1 MEFFNRYRNGEL
13 ISRITNDI
21 STIQSAVSN
30 YFIEGIRES
39 LTIVGLV
46 CWIIYLSPELAFYG
60 LVVMPISLYPI
71 ALIARKMRKTSKKL
85 QEKNADLSSKLVEI
99 FNNMEL
105 IKASSG
111 EKLEYQD
118 FTAHNQD
125 LFKISMK
132 TVRISELTTPV
143 METLGAIAVAAV
155 IFVGGYKVINAILTR
170 NYSRHFVLNIVTG
183 LLLFLTGVYLFM
195 APMFNLLLITS
206 AIGVYFILES
216 ISSIAF
222 AVQNKNTLY
231 FWWLAI
237 LVGVM
242 QFLLGLIIILG
253 LPSTALW
260 VVGVL
265 AGINFLI
272 AGVVLISMYI
282 STKCI
287 LG

>member
-1 MEFFNRYRNGEL
+1 MTEKRFLSFVL
-13 ISRITNDI
+13 
-21 STIQSAVSN
+21 
-30 YFIEGIRES
+30 IEGILLS
-39 LTIVGLV
+39 VLGLGMLVLPKITTISFGLV
-46 CWIIYLSPELAFYG
+46 LC
-60 LVVMPISLYPI
+60 
-71 ALIARKMRKTSKKL
+71 
-85 QEKNADLSSKLVEI
+85 
-99 FNNMEL
+99 
-105 IKASSG
+105 
-111 EKLEYQD
+111 
-118 FTAHNQD
+118 
-125 LFKISMK
+125 
-132 TVRISELTTPV
+132 LTFIV
-143 METLGAIAVAAV
+143 Y
-155 IFVGGYKVINAILTR
+155 GGYKVINAILTR

-183 LLLFLTGVYLFM
+183 LLLFLTGVFLFM

-265 AGINFLI
+265 AGINFLV
-272 AGVVLISMYI
+272 AGVVFISMYL
-282 STKCI
+282 STKYI

>member
-1 MEFFNRYRNGEL
+1 MTEKRFLSFVL
-13 ISRITNDI
+13 
-21 STIQSAVSN
+21 
-30 YFIEGIRES
+30 IEGILLS
-39 LTIVGLV
+39 VLGLGMLVLPKITTISFGLMLCLTFIV
-46 CWIIYLSPELAFYG
+46 Y
-60 LVVMPISLYPI
+60 
-71 ALIARKMRKTSKKL
+71 
-85 QEKNADLSSKLVEI
+85 
-99 FNNMEL
+99 
-105 IKASSG
+105 
-111 EKLEYQD
+111 
-118 FTAHNQD
+118 
-125 LFKISMK
+125 
-132 TVRISELTTPV
+132 
-143 METLGAIAVAAV
+143 
-155 IFVGGYKVINAILTR
+155 GGYKVINAILTR

-183 LLLFLTGVYLFM
+183 LLLFLTGVFLFM

-237 LVGVM
+237 LAGVM

-272 AGVVLISMYI
+272 AGVVFISMYL
-282 STKCI
+282 STKYI

>member
-1 MEFFNRYRNGEL
+1 MTEKRFLSFVL
-13 ISRITNDI
+13 
-21 STIQSAVSN
+21 
-30 YFIEGIRES
+30 IEGILLS
-39 LTIVGLV
+39 VLGLGMLVLPKITTISFGLMLCLTFIV
-46 CWIIYLSPELAFYG
+46 Y
-60 LVVMPISLYPI
+60 
-71 ALIARKMRKTSKKL
+71 
-85 QEKNADLSSKLVEI
+85 
-99 FNNMEL
+99 
-105 IKASSG
+105 
-111 EKLEYQD
+111 
-118 FTAHNQD
+118 
-125 LFKISMK
+125 
-132 TVRISELTTPV
+132 
-143 METLGAIAVAAV
+143 
-155 IFVGGYKVINAILTR
+155 GGYKVINAILTR

-183 LLLFLTGVYLFM
+183 LLLFLTGVFLFM

-265 AGINFLI
+265 AGINFLV
-272 AGVVLISMYI
+272 AGVVLISMYL
-282 STKCI
+282 STKYI

>member
-1 MEFFNRYRNGEL
+1 MTEKRFLSFVL
-13 ISRITNDI
+13 
-21 STIQSAVSN
+21 
-30 YFIEGIRES
+30 IEGILLS
-39 LTIVGLV
+39 VLGLGMLVLPKITTISFGLMLCLTFIV
-46 CWIIYLSPELAFYG
+46 Y
-60 LVVMPISLYPI
+60 
-71 ALIARKMRKTSKKL
+71 
-85 QEKNADLSSKLVEI
+85 
-99 FNNMEL
+99 
-105 IKASSG
+105 
-111 EKLEYQD
+111 
-118 FTAHNQD
+118 
-125 LFKISMK
+125 
-132 TVRISELTTPV
+132 
-143 METLGAIAVAAV
+143 
-155 IFVGGYKVINAILTR
+155 GGYKVINAILTR
-170 NYSRHFVLNIVTG
+170 NYSRHFVLNIVAG
-183 LLLFLTGVYLFM
+183 LLLFLTGVFLFM

-260 VVGVL
+260 GVGVL

-272 AGVVLISMYI
+272 AGVVFISMYL
-282 STKCI
+282 STKYI

>member
-1 MEFFNRYRNGEL
+1 MTEKRFLSFVL
-13 ISRITNDI
+13 
-21 STIQSAVSN
+21 
-30 YFIEGIRES
+30 IEGILLS
-39 LTIVGLV
+39 VLGLGMLMLPKITTISFGLMLCLTFIV
-46 CWIIYLSPELAFYG
+46 Y
-60 LVVMPISLYPI
+60 
-71 ALIARKMRKTSKKL
+71 
-85 QEKNADLSSKLVEI
+85 
-99 FNNMEL
+99 
-105 IKASSG
+105 
-111 EKLEYQD
+111 
-118 FTAHNQD
+118 
-125 LFKISMK
+125 
-132 TVRISELTTPV
+132 
-143 METLGAIAVAAV
+143 
-155 IFVGGYKVINAILTR
+155 GGYKVINAILTK
-170 NYSRHFVLNIVTG
+170 NYSRHFVLNVVSG
-183 LLLFLTGVYLFM
+183 LLLFLTGVFLFM

-216 ISSIAF
+216 ISSTAF

-242 QFLLGLIIILG
+242 QFLLSLIIILG

>member
-1 MEFFNRYRNGEL
+1 MTEKRFLSFVL
-13 ISRITNDI
+13 
-21 STIQSAVSN
+21 
-30 YFIEGIRES
+30 IEGILLS
-39 LTIVGLV
+39 VLGLGMLMLPKITTISFGLMLCLTFIV
-46 CWIIYLSPELAFYG
+46 Y
-60 LVVMPISLYPI
+60 
-71 ALIARKMRKTSKKL
+71 
-85 QEKNADLSSKLVEI
+85 
-99 FNNMEL
+99 
-105 IKASSG
+105 
-111 EKLEYQD
+111 
-118 FTAHNQD
+118 
-125 LFKISMK
+125 
-132 TVRISELTTPV
+132 
-143 METLGAIAVAAV
+143 
-155 IFVGGYKVINAILTR
+155 GGYKVINAILTK
-170 NYSRHFVLNIVTG
+170 NYSRHFVLNVVSG
-183 LLLFLTGVYLFM
+183 LLLFLTGVFLFM

-265 AGINFLI
+265 AGINFLF

>member
-1 MEFFNRYRNGEL
+1 MTEKKFLSFVL
-13 ISRITNDI
+13 
-21 STIQSAVSN
+21 
-30 YFIEGIRES
+30 IEGILLS
-39 LTIVGLV
+39 VLGLGMLMLPKITTISFGLMLCLTFIV
-46 CWIIYLSPELAFYG
+46 Y
-60 LVVMPISLYPI
+60 
-71 ALIARKMRKTSKKL
+71 
-85 QEKNADLSSKLVEI
+85 
-99 FNNMEL
+99 
-105 IKASSG
+105 
-111 EKLEYQD
+111 
-118 FTAHNQD
+118 
-125 LFKISMK
+125 
-132 TVRISELTTPV
+132 
-143 METLGAIAVAAV
+143 
-155 IFVGGYKVINAILTR
+155 GGYKVINAILTK
-170 NYSRHFVLNIVTG
+170 NYSIHFVLNVVSG
-183 LLLFLTGVYLFM
+183 LLLFLTGVFLFM

-216 ISSIAF
+216 ISSTAF

>member
-1 MEFFNRYRNGEL
+1 MTEKRFLSFVL
-13 ISRITNDI
+13 
-21 STIQSAVSN
+21 
-30 YFIEGIRES
+30 IEGILLS
-39 LTIVGLV
+39 VLGLGMLMLPKITTISFGLMLCLTFIV
-46 CWIIYLSPELAFYG
+46 Y
-60 LVVMPISLYPI
+60 
-71 ALIARKMRKTSKKL
+71 
-85 QEKNADLSSKLVEI
+85 
-99 FNNMEL
+99 
-105 IKASSG
+105 
-111 EKLEYQD
+111 
-118 FTAHNQD
+118 
-125 LFKISMK
+125 
-132 TVRISELTTPV
+132 
-143 METLGAIAVAAV
+143 
-155 IFVGGYKVINAILTR
+155 GGYKVINAILTK
-170 NYSRHFVLNIVTG
+170 NYSRHFVLNVVSG
-183 LLLFLTGVYLFM
+183 LLLFLTGVFLFM

-216 ISSIAF
+216 ISSTAF

-237 LVGVM
+237 LVSVM

>member
-1 MEFFNRYRNGEL
+1 MTEKRFLSFVL
-13 ISRITNDI
+13 
-21 STIQSAVSN
+21 
-30 YFIEGIRES
+30 IEGILLS
-39 LTIVGLV
+39 VLGLGMLVLPKITTISFGLMLCLTFIV
-46 CWIIYLSPELAFYG
+46 Y
-60 LVVMPISLYPI
+60 
-71 ALIARKMRKTSKKL
+71 
-85 QEKNADLSSKLVEI
+85 
-99 FNNMEL
+99 
-105 IKASSG
+105 
-111 EKLEYQD
+111 
-118 FTAHNQD
+118 
-125 LFKISMK
+125 
-132 TVRISELTTPV
+132 
-143 METLGAIAVAAV
+143 
-155 IFVGGYKVINAILTR
+155 GGYKVINAILTR

-183 LLLFLTGVYLFM
+183 LLLFLTGVFLFM

-272 AGVVLISMYI
+272 AGVVLISMYL
-282 STKCI
+282 STKYI

>member
-1 MEFFNRYRNGEL
+1 MTEKRFLSFVL
-13 ISRITNDI
+13 
-21 STIQSAVSN
+21 
-30 YFIEGIRES
+30 IEGILLS
-39 LTIVGLV
+39 VLGLGMLMLPKITTISFGLMLCLTFIV
-46 CWIIYLSPELAFYG
+46 Y
-60 LVVMPISLYPI
+60 
-71 ALIARKMRKTSKKL
+71 
-85 QEKNADLSSKLVEI
+85 
-99 FNNMEL
+99 
-105 IKASSG
+105 
-111 EKLEYQD
+111 
-118 FTAHNQD
+118 
-125 LFKISMK
+125 
-132 TVRISELTTPV
+132 
-143 METLGAIAVAAV
+143 
-155 IFVGGYKVINAILTR
+155 GGYKVINAILTK
-170 NYSRHFVLNIVTG
+170 NYSRHFVLNVVSG
-183 LLLFLTGVYLFM
+183 LLLFLTGVFLFM

-260 VVGVL
+260 VVCVL

>member
-1 MEFFNRYRNGEL
+1 MTEKRFLSFVL
-13 ISRITNDI
+13 
-21 STIQSAVSN
+21 
-30 YFIEGIRES
+30 IEGILLS
-39 LTIVGLV
+39 VLGLGMLVLPKITTISFGLMLCLMFIV
-46 CWIIYLSPELAFYG
+46 Y
-60 LVVMPISLYPI
+60 
-71 ALIARKMRKTSKKL
+71 
-85 QEKNADLSSKLVEI
+85 
-99 FNNMEL
+99 
-105 IKASSG
+105 
-111 EKLEYQD
+111 
-118 FTAHNQD
+118 
-125 LFKISMK
+125 
-132 TVRISELTTPV
+132 
-143 METLGAIAVAAV
+143 
-155 IFVGGYKVINAILTR
+155 GGYKVINAILTR

-183 LLLFLTGVYLFM
+183 LLLFLTGVFLFM
-195 APMFNLLLITS
+195 APMFNLLFITS

-272 AGVVLISMYI
+272 AGVVFISMYI

>member
-1 MEFFNRYRNGEL
+1 MTEKRFLSFVL
-13 ISRITNDI
+13 
-21 STIQSAVSN
+21 
-30 YFIEGIRES
+30 IEGILLS
-39 LTIVGLV
+39 VLGLGMLMLPKITTISFGLMLCLTFIV
-46 CWIIYLSPELAFYG
+46 Y
-60 LVVMPISLYPI
+60 
-71 ALIARKMRKTSKKL
+71 
-85 QEKNADLSSKLVEI
+85 
-99 FNNMEL
+99 
-105 IKASSG
+105 
-111 EKLEYQD
+111 
-118 FTAHNQD
+118 
-125 LFKISMK
+125 
-132 TVRISELTTPV
+132 
-143 METLGAIAVAAV
+143 
-155 IFVGGYKVINAILTR
+155 GGYKVINAILTK
-170 NYSRHFVLNIVTG
+170 NYSRHFVLNVVSG
-183 LLLFLTGVYLFM
+183 LLLFLTGVFLFM

-260 VVGVL
+260 VVGIL

>member
-1 MEFFNRYRNGEL
+1 MTEKRFLSFVL
-13 ISRITNDI
+13 
-21 STIQSAVSN
+21 
-30 YFIEGIRES
+30 IEGILLS
-39 LTIVGLV
+39 VLGLGMLMLPKITTISFGLMLCLTFIV
-46 CWIIYLSPELAFYG
+46 Y
-60 LVVMPISLYPI
+60 
-71 ALIARKMRKTSKKL
+71 
-85 QEKNADLSSKLVEI
+85 
-99 FNNMEL
+99 
-105 IKASSG
+105 
-111 EKLEYQD
+111 
-118 FTAHNQD
+118 
-125 LFKISMK
+125 
-132 TVRISELTTPV
+132 
-143 METLGAIAVAAV
+143 
-155 IFVGGYKVINAILTR
+155 GGYKVINAILTR

-183 LLLFLTGVYLFM
+183 LLLFLTGVFLFM

-272 AGVVLISMYI
+272 AGVVFISMYI
-282 STKCI
+282 STKYI

>member
-1 MEFFNRYRNGEL
+1 MTEKKFLSFVL
-13 ISRITNDI
+13 
-21 STIQSAVSN
+21 
-30 YFIEGIRES
+30 IEGILLS
-39 LTIVGLV
+39 VLGLGMLMLPKITTISFGLMLCLTFIV
-46 CWIIYLSPELAFYG
+46 Y
-60 LVVMPISLYPI
+60 
-71 ALIARKMRKTSKKL
+71 
-85 QEKNADLSSKLVEI
+85 
-99 FNNMEL
+99 
-105 IKASSG
+105 
-111 EKLEYQD
+111 
-118 FTAHNQD
+118 
-125 LFKISMK
+125 
-132 TVRISELTTPV
+132 
-143 METLGAIAVAAV
+143 
-155 IFVGGYKVINAILTR
+155 GGYKVINAILTK
-170 NYSRHFVLNIVTG
+170 NYSRHFVLNVVSG
-183 LLLFLTGVYLFM
+183 LLLFLTGVFLFM

-265 AGINFLI
+265 AGFNFLI

>member
-1 MEFFNRYRNGEL
+1 MTEKRFLSFVL
-13 ISRITNDI
+13 
-21 STIQSAVSN
+21 
-30 YFIEGIRES
+30 IEGILLS
-39 LTIVGLV
+39 VLGLGMLVLPKITTISFGLMLCLTFIV
-46 CWIIYLSPELAFYG
+46 
-60 LVVMPISLYPI
+60 
-71 ALIARKMRKTSKKL
+71 
-85 QEKNADLSSKLVEI
+85 N
-99 FNNMEL
+99 
-105 IKASSG
+105 
-111 EKLEYQD
+111 
-118 FTAHNQD
+118 
-125 LFKISMK
+125 
-132 TVRISELTTPV
+132 
-143 METLGAIAVAAV
+143 
-155 IFVGGYKVINAILTR
+155 GGYKVINAILTR

-183 LLLFLTGVYLFM
+183 LLLFLTGVFLFM

-265 AGINFLI
+265 AGINFLV
-272 AGVVLISMYI
+272 AGVVLISMYL
-282 STKCI
+282 STKYI

>member
-1 MEFFNRYRNGEL
+1 MTEKRFLSFVL
-13 ISRITNDI
+13 
-21 STIQSAVSN
+21 
-30 YFIEGIRES
+30 IEGILLS
-39 LTIVGLV
+39 VLGLGMLVLPKITTISFGLV
-46 CWIIYLSPELAFYG
+46 LC
-60 LVVMPISLYPI
+60 
-71 ALIARKMRKTSKKL
+71 
-85 QEKNADLSSKLVEI
+85 
-99 FNNMEL
+99 
-105 IKASSG
+105 
-111 EKLEYQD
+111 
-118 FTAHNQD
+118 
-125 LFKISMK
+125 
-132 TVRISELTTPV
+132 LTFIV
-143 METLGAIAVAAV
+143 Y
-155 IFVGGYKVINAILTR
+155 GGYKVINAILTR

-183 LLLFLTGVYLFM
+183 LLLFLTGVFLFM
-195 APMFNLLLITS
+195 APMFYLLLITS